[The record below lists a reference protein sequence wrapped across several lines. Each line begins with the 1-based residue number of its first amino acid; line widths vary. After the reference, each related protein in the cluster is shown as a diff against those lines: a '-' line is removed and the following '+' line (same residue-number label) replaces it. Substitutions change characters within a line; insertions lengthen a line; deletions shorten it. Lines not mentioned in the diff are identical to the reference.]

1 MKRSKIVKLVAMGSA
16 AVAAAGCDQ
25 PQPVDSDIQAIS
37 PEMSTYASVDDCIA
51 KAIFTEKY
59 CRDQLAL
66 AQKVHSENA
75 PRFNSK
81 DECAAQYGE
90 EACQIQYVAPA
101 QTEGA
106 EAGSAPATTAPENS
120 ASNGGGSFWMPA
132 MAGFML
138 GQALGGRGGEYNY
151 YNSPR
156 PVYKNPSV
164 YNAYKNPAYRP
175 YYQREK
181 DNSYSGGGYSG
192 GSYSSGSYSS
202 GSYSNKSYSNGSNY
216 NRNTY
221 SSSNSYSTNKGLN
234 SYKPA
239 QSRTEVVARSGFG
252 SRSSGFSF
260 GG

>member
-1 MKRSKIVKLVAMGSA
+1 MKRSRIVKLVAMGSA
-16 AVAAAGCDQ
+16 AVAVVGCDQ
-25 PQPVDSDIQAIS
+25 PQPIENNVSAS
-37 PEMSTYASVDDCIA
+37 NNVAPEMSTYASVDDCIT

-59 CRDQLAL
+59 CRDQFAL
-66 AQKVHSENA
+66 AQKVHNENA

-81 DECAAQYGE
+81 EECVAQFGE
-90 EACQIQYVAPA
+90 DACQIQFVPSSQAPVSGYA
-101 QTEGA
+101 
-106 EAGSAPATTAPENS
+106 SSSATTGTGNGS
-120 ASNGGGSFWMPA
+120 SGGGGSFWMPA

-138 GQALGGRGGEYNY
+138 GQALGGREVEYNY
-151 YNSPR
+151 YNSPK

-181 DNSYSGGGYSG
+181 DEGYSYSGGGYSG
-192 GSYSSGSYSS
+192 GYYSSGSS
-202 GSYSNKSYSNGSNY
+202 Y

-221 SSSNSYSTNKGLN
+221 SSSNSYSSNKGIN
-234 SYKPA
+234 SYKPP

-252 SRSSGFSF
+252 SKASGFSF